1 MAVSEF
7 LENVD
12 LAALGL
18 SRPLPSLTLT
28 PILARSASEGA
39 VEGTV
44 AAPGGVGT
52 GGVLGGISPGLR
64 GRVEQQVDAI
74 AVSANKVLAGVMDTS
89 FGMLKS
95 LIPQQQ
101 QPQQQPL
108 RESGFSLSSIAASI
122 PITIPQAM
130 ASSSSARKP
139 SGGGD
144 DPEDGQQMVT
154 VSRPAEGGEGE
165 GEGEGE
171 EEEEQVVVDGE
182 GVEEDV
188 DGEDL
193 TPTQPF
199 DRGSVRSIKSFE
211 SMMSERSAGKKKV
224 RLGKG
229 GVVVSDVFRSG
240 GQRKSLSDRLA
251 NMSALAGIKVRFFL
265 LVFVACVLTD

>member
-101 QPQQQPL
+101 PQQQQQGTP
-108 RESGFSLSSIAASI
+108 GFSLSSIAASI

-154 VSRPAEGGEGE
+154 VSRPAEGGQGE

-251 NMSALAGIKVRFFL
+251 NMSGLAGIKVCFFL
-265 LVFVACVLTD
+265 LGFCDVCVD